1 METEEEK
8 IFPECGENLPRMRER
23 HVQRSWGRKDGQLV
37 RVPKARERMRGGQK
51 AGEGSGGAMGY
62 VLVGVFSNLVLIPRT
77 AVRKLL
83 KDFKKSD
90 RIDHP
95 ASISPSLGSN
105 NGILLRIINDSIL
118 TCNSFGFSVWTG
130 RGR

>member
-77 AVRKLL
+77 AGRKLL

-90 RIDHP
+90 RIRLVIEKIPDH
-95 ASISPSLGSN
+95 
-105 NGILLRIINDSIL
+105 
-118 TCNSFGFSVWTG
+118 SVKHGLEEGGYPREKTG
-130 RGR
+130 A